1 MLLEGTPCTA
11 VRVVRSAGYWVGS
24 VVGGGRFVGTW
35 TITRRFLASFF
46 WRLEFSSVGRFF
58 LLSFVHSLKI
68 LSRWAGW
75 LLCCGSRGWLLCTRG
90 RGRAQKLRHAQKH
103 RLSSRSNSE
112 HVHIHSQQ
120 PNLVSRVGPPPNH
133 KPQICSRSCLA
144 APPSFCQDANISFF
158 GNISQPKPV
167 FRLRLAPPGDPK
179 QKANF
184 LSEKKRRVPVMRACC
199 KSLPC

>member
-1 MLLEGTPCTA
+1 MLLEGIPCTA

-24 VVGGGRFVGTW
+24 VVGGGGGAFCGDMGYHSAFFGV
-35 TITRRFLASFF
+35 FF

-58 LLSFVHSLKI
+58 LLIFCTFSQNSITLGGVVVVLWFS
-68 LSRWAGW
+68 GG
-75 LLCCGSRGWLLCTRG
+75 CCYV
-90 RGRAQKLRHAQKH
+90 RAQKLRHAQKH

-112 HVHIHSQQ
+112 HIHIHSQQ

>member
-1 MLLEGTPCTA
+1 
-11 VRVVRSAGYWVGS
+11 
-24 VVGGGRFVGTW
+24 VGTW
-35 TITRRFLASFF
+35 AITRRFLASFF
-46 WRLEFSSVGRFF
+46 GVWSFRVSDDFF
-58 LLSFVHSLKI
+58 YSSFVHSLKI

-75 LLCCGSRGWLLCTRG
+75 LLCCGSRGVVATCG

-112 HVHIHSQQ
+112 HIHIHSQQ